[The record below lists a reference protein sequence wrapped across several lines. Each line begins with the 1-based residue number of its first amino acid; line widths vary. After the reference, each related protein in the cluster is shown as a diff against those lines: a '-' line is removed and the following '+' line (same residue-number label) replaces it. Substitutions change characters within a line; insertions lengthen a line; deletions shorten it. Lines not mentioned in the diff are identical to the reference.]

1 MTTNIS
7 NRLST
12 RVLAH
17 FNEFSGNR
25 ALTFSIIFSREQ
37 AAGSIRSIKING
49 LQSNMTPDN
58 YVAYIGIDWADRK
71 HDIALYD
78 CASGTW
84 QESIIQTRPQDL
96 LDWVNQLRARYG
108 EGRIAVGMEQKRGP
122 LLYALCQYD
131 NLVLFPIN
139 PRTVANYRKA
149 FQPSRAKSDPV
160 DARLLVELM
169 QKHSDKLE
177 LWVAGCPKTRA
188 LRQWVESRRMLVGEK
203 VRLTNRITASLK
215 SYFPQVLDWFEDKD
229 TLVFCEFI
237 EQFPEVN
244 AAQAAT
250 PKQLTQFFRSHK
262 VIRKSAINRRIQ
274 QIQDA
279 GPPLTN
285 DAAVVVPAQA
295 LTRAL
300 VALLKV
306 ILHQLTDFNAQIAA
320 LFETLPDAELFS
332 NLPGAG
338 PHLAPRLLVAF
349 GAERDRFT
357 SAQAFM
363 SYVGIAPVKE
373 ESGKKRWVHWRW
385 SCPIFLRQTFIE
397 WVNQARRFSPWS
409 QAFYQ
414 QQKRAGKTH
423 QKSIRALAYK
433 WGRIL
438 WRCWQD
444 QTAYDEEKYV
454 SALRRKKSPLVKL
467 LAVEA
472 TDF

>member
-1 MTTNIS
+1 MTT
-7 NRLST
+7 
-12 RVLAH
+12 
-17 FNEFSGNR
+17 
-25 ALTFSIIFSREQ
+25 
-37 AAGSIRSIKING
+37 
-49 LQSNMTPDN
+49 DN

-78 CASGTW
+78 CASSRW
-84 QESIIQTRPQDL
+84 HDSVIPTRPQDI
-96 LDWVNQLRARYG
+96 LDWVNHLRAHYG
-108 EGRIAVGMEQKRGP
+108 TGRIAVALEQKRGP

-160 DARLLVELM
+160 DARILVELM
-169 QKHSDKLE
+169 QKHPEKLE
-177 LWVAGCPKTRA
+177 AWVAGCPKTRA

-229 TLVFCEFI
+229 TFVFCEFL
-237 EQFPEVN
+237 ERFANVE

-250 PKQLTQFFRSHK
+250 PELLTCFFRAHQ
-262 VIRKSAINRRIQ
+262 VVRRTAIARRIQ
-274 QIQDA
+274 QIQNA
-279 GPPLTN
+279 GPPLTS
-285 DAAVVVPAQA
+285 DAAIVVPAQA
-295 LTRAL
+295 LTLAL
-300 VALLKV
+300 IALLKV
-306 ILHQLTDFNAQIAA
+306 VLRQLSDFNAKVAE
-320 LFETLPDAELFS
+320 LFETLPDAALFAD
-332 NLPGAG
+332 LPGAG

-349 GAERDRFT
+349 GEERSRFT

-385 SCPIFLRQTFIE
+385 SCPIFLRQTFVE
-397 WVNQARRFSPWS
+397 WVNQARRFSTWS
-409 QAFYQ
+409 QLFYE
-414 QQKRAGKTH
+414 QQKQAGKSH
-423 QKSIRALAYK
+423 QKAIRALAYK

-444 QTAYDEEKYV
+444 STPYDEEKYV
-454 SALRRKKSPLVKL
+454 AALRRKNSPLAKRFTV
-467 LAVEA
+467 
-472 TDF
+472 

>member
-1 MTTNIS
+1 MTTDIATTTTLTS
-7 NRLST
+7 ITTSAST
-12 RVLAH
+12 AT
-17 FNEFSGNR
+17 S
-25 ALTFSIIFSREQ
+25 AIAS
-37 AAGSIRSIKING
+37 K
-49 LQSNMTPDN
+49 D

-84 QESIIQTRPQDL
+84 QERIIQSRPQDIL
-96 LDWVNQLRARYG
+96 EWVSELRACYG
-108 EGRIAVGMEQKRGP
+108 SGKIAVALEQKRGP

-169 QKHSDKLE
+169 QKHGDKLE
-177 LWVAGCPKTRA
+177 AWQAGCPQHRA

-203 VRLTNRITASLK
+203 VRLTNRLTASLK

-229 TLVFCEFI
+229 TFIFCDFLERFDD
-237 EQFPEVN
+237 VK

-250 PKQLTQFFRSHK
+250 ADELTQFFQTHRAG
-262 VIRKSAINRRIQ
+262 RRSAIARRLG
-274 QIQDA
+274 QIQTA
-279 GPPLTN
+279 GCALTE
-285 DAAVVVPAQA
+285 DEAIVVPAKA
-295 LTRAL
+295 LTSAL
-300 VALLKV
+300 IALLRV
-306 ILHQLTDFNAQIAA
+306 VLQQLSQFNQQIAE
-320 LFETLPDAELFS
+320 LFEGLPDAGLFQA
-332 NLPGAG
+332 LPGAG

-349 GAERDRFT
+349 GENRSRFA

-385 SCPIFLRQTFIE
+385 SCPIFLRQTFVE
-397 WVNQARRFSPWS
+397 SVDQARRHSTWS
-409 QAFYQ
+409 QALYL
-414 QQKRAGKTH
+414 QQKRSGKSH
-423 QKSIRALAYK
+423 PKAIRALAYK

-444 QTAYDEEKYV
+444 GVPYDEEKYLA
-454 SALRRKKSPLVKL
+454 ALRHKQSPLVK
-467 LAVEA
+467 
-472 TDF
+472 